1 MFFLIKLFI
10 DEILMA
16 AYLFNFPCLPE
27 LETTG
32 MVNIKSQAKHFF
44 VQLGTTNLWFWHGMM
59 AFVFF
64 SINPFAQAARNR
76 PCRSTSLLPLVTSSV
91 LMVKD
96 NFVR

>member
-1 MFFLIKLFI
+1 
-10 DEILMA
+10 MA
-16 AYLFNFPCLPE
+16 AYLFNFSCLPK
-27 LETTG
+27 LETKG

-44 VQLGTTNLWFWHGMM
+44 VQLGTTNLRFWHGMM

-64 SINPFAQAARNR
+64 SINPFAQAAHNR
-76 PCRSTSLLPLVTSSV
+76 PCGSTSLLPLVTSSV